1 MVHLIPHGAPHAGD
15 PGALG
20 VGAEHSRHLGNRL
33 VQARTALPGRQ
44 VRGAR
49 RHAID
54 IGVGRVKS
62 DGSSHEEPHGRWVR
76 AGREVLGHGV
86 EEAVGG
92 RVEPG
97 GDAGGDVRRVGE
109 ANLLPV
115 QVGRGG
121 KEVSAGEAEE
131 AVVVEDGGAFVVR
144 AQCLRVGE
152 AGRDAVVASGGV
164 LVAPA
169 LSDGVDHV
177 RCRADR
183 GGREASRGGRGVAR
197 QGRGG
202 TAEVG
207 PVSAVSSVVAGGVA
221 A

>member
-1 MVHLIPHGAPHAGD
+1 M
-15 PGALG
+15 
-20 VGAEHSRHLGNRL
+20 
-33 VQARTALPGRQ
+33 
-44 VRGAR
+44 
-49 RHAID
+49 
-54 IGVGRVKS
+54 
-62 DGSSHEEPHGRWVR
+62 
-76 AGREVLGHGV
+76 
-86 EEAVGG
+86 
-92 RVEPG
+92 
-97 GDAGGDVRRVGE
+97 
-109 ANLLPV
+109 
-115 QVGRGG
+115 
-121 KEVSAGEAEE
+121 
-131 AVVVEDGGAFVVR
+131 R